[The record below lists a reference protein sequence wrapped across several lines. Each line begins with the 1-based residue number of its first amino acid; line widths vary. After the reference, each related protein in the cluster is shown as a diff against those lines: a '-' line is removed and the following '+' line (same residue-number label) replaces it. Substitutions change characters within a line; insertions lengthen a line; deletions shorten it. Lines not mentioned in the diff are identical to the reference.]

1 MFDIS
6 KDRPDDEQ
14 DVPTPTEGI
23 RELDRSDDAAERE
36 EVEQDQAQ
44 LRDFVSTL
52 STSDIRSGNWFEKL
66 LAFSL
71 KTYTEKV
78 DAQYFQEKYPGLP
91 ADVVVEQRMKM
102 AARYASI
109 EGGITA
115 SAYTGAVAATIGSAG
130 GASPLALPAGITT
143 VMVDVA
149 YLTRLQLHLAYDIAV
164 LYRVPLDL
172 TDPDDLW
179 KLIKVAFTIKAG
191 EAVSSGAMKAIP
203 LAVRPLVKRFIA
215 GPTLS
220 TAKALPVVGR
230 FLLQRNI
237 IKIGIPLVGVP
248 LSVGINHYST
258 KAVGAHAREIFREDA
273 HIIELATKLTE
284 RTRHPRLML
293 WVAMIVILADGKSTE
308 QEANLLKHLVQQL
321 RERHQVED
329 EDFANAISFDP
340 TEVWLRVQA
349 EPGDKSDLVDAAE
362 MIAGVDGIVNKREQ
376 LAISDLRAHC
386 RQ

>member
-1 MFDIS
+1 MFDAS
-6 KDRPDDEQ
+6 KDRLDDEQ
-14 DVPTPTEGI
+14 DGLTPPEDTG
-23 RELDRSDDAAERE
+23 ELGRSDDVAERE
-36 EVEQDQAQ
+36 EVERDQAQ
-44 LRDFVSTL
+44 LRDFVHTL
-52 STSDIRSGNWFEKL
+52 SAGDIRSGNWFEKL
-66 LAFSL
+66 LAYSL

-91 ADVVVEQRMKM
+91 ADVVVEQRIKM
-102 AARYASI
+102 AARYALI

-164 LYRVPLDL
+164 LYRVPIDFA
-172 TDPDDLW
+172 DPDDLW
-179 KLIKVAFTIKAG
+179 KLIKVAFAIKAG

-203 LAVRPLVKRFIA
+203 LTVRPLVKKFIA
-215 GPTLS
+215 GPTLN
-220 TAKALPVVGR
+220 TAKALPVVGK

-237 IKIGIPLVGVP
+237 IKIAIPLVGVP
-248 LSVGINHYST
+248 LSAGINYYST
-258 KAVGAHAREIFREDA
+258 KAVGAHAREIFRDDA
-273 HIIELATKLTE
+273 RIIELAGTLTE
-284 RTRHPRLML
+284 RTHHPRLML

-308 QEANLLKHLVQQL
+308 QEALLLKHLVQQL

-340 TEVWLRVQA
+340 AEVWSRVRA

-362 MIAGVDGIVNKREQ
+362 MIAGVDGIANKQEQ
-376 LAISDLRAHC
+376 RVIADLRAHC
-386 RQ
+386 RR